1 MDWIRTLNQCN
12 IRHNLKIINSFKK
25 TLLNNNPDVFSLQ
38 RVDAYNIT
46 HTIFYLTDFGFSNK
60 IEVDTRKMS
69 QIKWI
74 LNTLL
79 YIYTID
85 QDWDVIAELLVCC
98 DCLYWHPPFYQTAW
112 EQLIAAQ
119 I

>member
-1 MDWIRTLNQCN
+1 M
-12 IRHNLKIINSFKK
+12 
-25 TLLNNNPDVFSLQ
+25 V
-38 RVDAYNIT
+38 
-46 HTIFYLTDFGFSNK
+46 SNK

-85 QDWDVIAELLVCC
+85 QDWDAIAELLVCC
-98 DCLYWHPPFYQTAW
+98 DCLSWHPQFYQTAW
-112 EQLIAAQ
+112 EQLIVVEKPDGSVPRFSKSM
-119 I
+119 IINERSWFF

>member
-1 MDWIRTLNQCN
+1 M
-12 IRHNLKIINSFKK
+12 
-25 TLLNNNPDVFSLQ
+25 V
-38 RVDAYNIT
+38 
-46 HTIFYLTDFGFSNK
+46 SNK

-85 QDWDVIAELLVCC
+85 QDWDDIAELLVCC

-119 I
+119 KPDGSVPRFSKSMIINDKDLGSSKLKIF

>member
-1 MDWIRTLNQCN
+1 MDLTRTLNQCN

-25 TLLNNNPDVFSLQ
+25 TLLNNNLDVFSLQ

-79 YIYTID
+79 YIYTFD

-98 DCLYWHPPFYQTAW
+98 DCLYWHPPFYQTA
-112 EQLIAAQ
+112 
-119 I
+119 

>member
-1 MDWIRTLNQCN
+1 MRVYTNHSESYGYHLPELKKTLKELVKCNYVLSAEKIPFREMDLIRTLIQCN

-69 QIKWI
+69 K
-74 LNTLL
+74 
-79 YIYTID
+79 
-85 QDWDVIAELLVCC
+85 
-98 DCLYWHPPFYQTAW
+98 
-112 EQLIAAQ
+112 
-119 I
+119 